1 MKIDRLDEAKLLRV
15 EGFSIQG
22 RLDGRITRATYQTSV
37 WHLAPY
43 FR

>member
-1 MKIDRLDEAKLLRV
+1 MKDDPLDETKLFRV

-22 RLDGRITRATYQTSV
+22 RLEGRITHATYQTSV
-37 WHLAPY
+37 WHLTPY